1 MSLFKKIKDI
11 LFDEEEV
18 QTSKKEVKEEVEQAY
33 ERPKKEEVVKP
44 LEVEKKYDHSPVVER
59 EKVSD
64 REVYKNE
71 NTFPFPDF
79 DEDEFDNNLSNPIPM
94 RSKPVEV
101 ERTPVNP
108 TNNRPTNVMEYER
121 QKKVEKRTE
130 YTHHQKIE
138 TTTTSDRKKFRPSP
152 IISPVYGV
160 LNEDYKPEDIKSKV
174 EYDTDKVDVDS
185 VRRKAFGE
193 KVSPVVAPKEDVV
206 KSVYHEE
213 TPTSS
218 YYEETE
224 TVTTTFPEYEKKEK
238 VKTIDELLEDTSD
251 IKIDLEK
258 EFEIT
263 EEINVPDLD
272 VKPKAKK
279 EPIIDD
285 FDETDTLE
293 NDLFDLIDSMYESR
307 EEE

>member
-1 MSLFKKIKDI
+1 MSLFSKIKDI

-18 QTSKKEVKEEVEQAY
+18 KEQKVVKDEEI
-33 ERPKKEEVVKP
+33 RPLPSSMQKHEEVVPEPTVVKP
-44 LEVEKKYDHSPVVER
+44 TPEPIKHDRVSEKDIF
-59 EKVSD
+59 
-64 REVYKNE
+64 KND

-79 DEDEFDNNLSNPIPM
+79 DEDEFESNMSSNIPL
-94 RSKPVEV
+94 RSKTPEV
-101 ERTPVNP
+101 SR
-108 TNNRPTNVMEYER
+108 NNISQPSRPTNVIEYER
-121 QKKVEKRTE
+121 QRKVEKRTE
-130 YTHHQKIE
+130 YNHHQKIE
-138 TTTTSDRKKFRPSP
+138 TTVTTDRKKFRPSP

-160 LNEDYKPEDIKSKV
+160 LNEDYKPEDIKQKIDSNGDEV
-174 EYDTDKVDVDS
+174 SIDVDS

-193 KVSPVVAPKEDVV
+193 IKPEVKEEPAPI
-206 KSVYHEE
+206 
-213 TPTSS
+213 

-251 IKIDLEK
+251 MKINLDE

-285 FDETDTLE
+285 FEESDTLE